1 MKITKQII
9 LFFAYYFMHFF
20 AQAISYA
27 LLITFL
33 TTLGYT
39 ATQRSLFF
47 VADALFDMIFQVI
60 LGYLC
65 DRHQKIKPYLYLLLL
80 IYVIGTYALY
90 RTTEM
95 NFLVHMFLVP
105 LVGSMLRLS
114 PSLSDSLT
122 IETSEETRDNYG
134 VIRLFGSIGWA
145 VGSPVAAW
153 IVAKWGYPM
162 LGPSF
167 IIFMA
172 LCVASILGIKDV
184 KKVSSSDPVT
194 MSDVQSLLRNPS
206 YMLTVIILFLLFV
219 VDMTQSY
226 SVIDKIWYLNGSEKD
241 VGNYWLMAAMLEL
254 PLFFYGGRV
263 MQKIGSFKTIIIAGF
278 FYGLRYVIYGLA
290 NSILF
295 MFVGGALQGVTYP
308 LLMVASKIMV
318 DEKTPENMRTS
329 GQQVANAVYNSGSAL
344 VSPILVGLMEDNIGI
359 NNSLFV
365 IAAMALITTVIT
377 VFINKKQS

>member
-1 MKITKQII
+1 
-9 LFFAYYFMHFF
+9 
-20 AQAISYA
+20 
-27 LLITFL
+27 
-33 TTLGYT
+33 
-39 ATQRSLFF
+39 
-47 VADALFDMIFQVI
+47 
-60 LGYLC
+60 
-65 DRHQKIKPYLYLLLL
+65 
-80 IYVIGTYALY
+80 
-90 RTTEM
+90 M

-114 PSLSDSLT
+114 ASLSDSLT

-241 VGNYWLMAAMLEL
+241 VVPE
-254 PLFFYGGRV
+254 RE
-263 MQKIGSFKTIIIAGF
+263 GSG
-278 FYGLRYVIYGLA
+278 
-290 NSILF
+290 
-295 MFVGGALQGVTYP
+295 
-308 LLMVASKIMV
+308 
-318 DEKTPENMRTS
+318 
-329 GQQVANAVYNSGSAL
+329 
-344 VSPILVGLMEDNIGI
+344 
-359 NNSLFV
+359 
-365 IAAMALITTVIT
+365 
-377 VFINKKQS
+377 

>member
-47 VADALFDMIFQVI
+47 VADARFGMIFQVI

-114 PSLSDSLT
+114 ASLSDSLT

>member
-1 MKITKQII
+1 M
-9 LFFAYYFMHFF
+9 FFAYYFMHFF

-47 VADALFDMIFQVI
+47 VADALFGMVFQVI

-65 DRHQKIKPYLYLLLL
+65 DRHQKIKPYLYMLLLV
-80 IYVIGTYALY
+80 YVIGTYALY

-114 PSLSDSLT
+114 ASLSDSLT

-167 IIFMA
+167 IVFMA

-206 YMLTVIILFLLFV
+206 YMLTVVILFLLFV

-254 PLFFYGGRV
+254 PLFFYGGRL
-263 MQKIGSFKTIIIAGF
+263 MQKLGSFKTIIIAGF
-278 FYGLRYVIYGLA
+278 FYGIRYVVYGCA
-290 NSILF
+290 TSIF
-295 MFVGGALQGVTYP
+295 HMFVGGALQGVTYP

-344 VSPILVGLMEDNIGI
+344 ISPILVGLMEDNIGI

-365 IAAMALITTVIT
+365 IAALAAVTTVMT
-377 VFINKKQS
+377 VMISRKK

>member
-39 ATQRSLFF
+39 ATQRSFFF
-47 VADALFDMIFQVI
+47 VADALFGMIFQVI

-65 DRHQKIKPYLYLLLL
+65 DRHQKIKPYLYMLLL

-114 PSLSDSLT
+114 ASLSDSLT

-167 IIFMA
+167 IVFMA

-194 MSDVQSLLRNPS
+194 MADVQSLLRNPS

-254 PLFFYGGRV
+254 PLFFYGGKV

-344 VSPILVGLMEDNIGI
+344 ISPILVGLMEDNIGI

-365 IAAMALITTVIT
+365 IATMAFITTAIT
-377 VFINKKQS
+377 MFINKKQS

>member
-1 MKITKQII
+1 MKITKQIV

-47 VADALFDMIFQVI
+47 VADALFGMVFQVI

-65 DRHQKIKPYLYLLLL
+65 DRHQKIKPYLYMLLLV
-80 IYVIGTYALY
+80 YVIGTYALY

-114 PSLSDSLT
+114 ASLSDSLT

-167 IIFMA
+167 IVFMA

-206 YMLTVIILFLLFV
+206 YMLTVVILFLLFV

-254 PLFFYGGRV
+254 PLFFYGGRL
-263 MQKIGSFKTIIIAGF
+263 MQKLGSFKTIIIAGF
-278 FYGLRYVIYGLA
+278 FYGIRYVVYGCA
-290 NSILF
+290 TSIF
-295 MFVGGALQGVTYP
+295 HMFVGGALQGVTYP

-344 VSPILVGLMEDNIGI
+344 ISPILVGLMEDNIGI

-365 IAAMALITTVIT
+365 IAALAAVTTVMT
-377 VFINKKQS
+377 VMISRKK

>member
-1 MKITKQII
+1 MKITKQIV

-47 VADALFDMIFQVI
+47 VADALFGMVFQVI

-65 DRHQKIKPYLYLLLL
+65 DRHQKIKPYLYMLLLV
-80 IYVIGTYALY
+80 YVIGTYALY

-114 PSLSDSLT
+114 ASLSDSLT

>member
-47 VADALFDMIFQVI
+47 VADALFGMIFQVI

-114 PSLSDSLT
+114 ASLSDSLT

-153 IVAKWGYPM
+153 IVAKWGYQM

>member
-1 MKITKQII
+1 

-47 VADALFDMIFQVI
+47 VADALFGMVFQVI

-65 DRHQKIKPYLYLLLL
+65 DRHQKIKPYLYMLLLV
-80 IYVIGTYALY
+80 YVIGTYALY

-114 PSLSDSLT
+114 ASLSDSLT

-167 IIFMA
+167 IVFMA

-206 YMLTVIILFLLFV
+206 YMLTVVILFLLFV

-254 PLFFYGGRV
+254 PLFFYGGRL
-263 MQKIGSFKTIIIAGF
+263 MQKLGSFKTIIIAGF
-278 FYGLRYVIYGLA
+278 FYGIRYVVYGCA
-290 NSILF
+290 TSIF
-295 MFVGGALQGVTYP
+295 HMFVGGALQGVTYP

-344 VSPILVGLMEDNIGI
+344 ISPILVGLMEDNIGI

-365 IAAMALITTVIT
+365 IAALAAVTTVMT
-377 VFINKKQS
+377 VMISRKK

>member
-1 MKITKQII
+1 
-9 LFFAYYFMHFF
+9 MHFF

-39 ATQRSLFF
+39 ATQRSFFF
-47 VADALFDMIFQVI
+47 VADALFGMIFQVI

-65 DRHQKIKPYLYLLLL
+65 DRHQKIKPYLYMLLL

-114 PSLSDSLT
+114 ASLSDSLT

-167 IIFMA
+167 IVFMA

-194 MSDVQSLLRNPS
+194 MADVQSLLRNPS

-254 PLFFYGGRV
+254 PLFFYGGKV

-344 VSPILVGLMEDNIGI
+344 ISPILVGLMEDNIGI

-365 IAAMALITTVIT
+365 IATMAFITTAIT
-377 VFINKKQS
+377 MFINKKQS

>member
-1 MKITKQII
+1 MKITKQIV

-47 VADALFDMIFQVI
+47 VADALFGMVFQVI

-65 DRHQKIKPYLYLLLL
+65 DRHQKIKPYLYMLLLV
-80 IYVIGTYALY
+80 YVIGTYALY

-114 PSLSDSLT
+114 ASLSDSLT

-167 IIFMA
+167 IVFMA

-206 YMLTVIILFLLFV
+206 YMLTVVILFLLFV

-254 PLFFYGGRV
+254 PLFFYGGRL
-263 MQKIGSFKTIIIAGF
+263 MQKLGSFKTIIIAGF
-278 FYGLRYVIYGLA
+278 FYGIRYVVYGCA
-290 NSILF
+290 TSIF
-295 MFVGGALQGVTYP
+295 HMFVGGALQGVTYP

-365 IAAMALITTVIT
+365 IAAMALITTGIT
-377 VFINKKQS
+377 IFINKKQA

>member
-47 VADALFDMIFQVI
+47 VADALFGMIFQVI

-114 PSLSDSLT
+114 ASLSDSLT

>member
-1 MKITKQII
+1 M
-9 LFFAYYFMHFF
+9 FFAYYFMHFF

-47 VADALFDMIFQVI
+47 VADALFGMVFQVI

-65 DRHQKIKPYLYLLLL
+65 DRHQKIKPYLYMLLLV
-80 IYVIGTYALY
+80 YVIGTYALY

-95 NFLVHMFLVP
+95 NFLVHIFLVP

-114 PSLSDSLT
+114 ASLSDSLT
-122 IETSEETRDNYG
+122 IETSEETRNNYG

-167 IIFMA
+167 IVFMA

-206 YMLTVIILFLLFV
+206 YMLTVVILFLLFV

-254 PLFFYGGRV
+254 PLFFYGGRL
-263 MQKIGSFKTIIIAGF
+263 MQKLGSFKTIIIAGF
-278 FYGLRYVIYGLA
+278 FYGIRYVVYGCA
-290 NSILF
+290 TSIF
-295 MFVGGALQGVTYP
+295 HMFVGGALQGVTYP

-365 IAAMALITTVIT
+365 IAAMALITTGIT
-377 VFINKKQS
+377 IFINKKQA

>member
-1 MKITKQII
+1 M
-9 LFFAYYFMHFF
+9 FFAYYFMHFF

-47 VADALFDMIFQVI
+47 VADALFGMVFQVI

-65 DRHQKIKPYLYLLLL
+65 DRHQKIKPYLYMLLLV
-80 IYVIGTYALY
+80 YVIGTYALY

-114 PSLSDSLT
+114 ASLSDSLT

-167 IIFMA
+167 IVFMA

-206 YMLTVIILFLLFV
+206 YMLTVVILFLLFV

-254 PLFFYGGRV
+254 PLFFYGGRL
-263 MQKIGSFKTIIIAGF
+263 MQKLGSFKTIIIAGF
-278 FYGLRYVIYGLA
+278 FYGIRYVVYGCA
-290 NSILF
+290 TSIF
-295 MFVGGALQGVTYP
+295 HMFVGGALQGVTYP
-308 LLMVASKIMV
+308 LLMVASKIMI

-365 IAAMALITTVIT
+365 IAAMALITTGIT
-377 VFINKKQS
+377 IFINKKQA

>member
-1 MKITKQII
+1 MKITKQIV

-47 VADALFDMIFQVI
+47 VADALFGMVFQVI

-65 DRHQKIKPYLYLLLL
+65 DRHQKIKPYLYMLLLV
-80 IYVIGTYALY
+80 YVIGTYALY

-95 NFLVHMFLVP
+95 NFLVHIFLVP

-114 PSLSDSLT
+114 ASLSDSLT
-122 IETSEETRDNYG
+122 IETSEETRNNYG

-167 IIFMA
+167 IVFMA

-206 YMLTVIILFLLFV
+206 YMLTVVILFLLFV

-254 PLFFYGGRV
+254 PLFFYGGRL
-263 MQKIGSFKTIIIAGF
+263 MQKLGSFKTIIIAGF
-278 FYGLRYVIYGLA
+278 FYGIRYVVYGCA
-290 NSILF
+290 TSIF
-295 MFVGGALQGVTYP
+295 HMFVGGALQGVTYP

-365 IAAMALITTVIT
+365 IAAMALITTGIT
-377 VFINKKQS
+377 IFINKKQA

>member
-1 MKITKQII
+1 M
-9 LFFAYYFMHFF
+9 FFAYYFMHFF

-47 VADALFDMIFQVI
+47 VADALFGMVFQVI

-65 DRHQKIKPYLYLLLL
+65 DRHQKIKPYLYMLLLV
-80 IYVIGTYALY
+80 YVIGTYALY

-114 PSLSDSLT
+114 ASLSDSLT

>member
-39 ATQRSLFF
+39 ATQRSFFF
-47 VADALFDMIFQVI
+47 VADALFGMIFQVI

-65 DRHQKIKPYLYLLLL
+65 DRHQKIKPYLYMLLL

-114 PSLSDSLT
+114 ASLSDSLT

-134 VIRLFGSIGWA
+134 VIRLFCSIGWA

-167 IIFMA
+167 IVFMA

-194 MSDVQSLLRNPS
+194 MADVQSLLRNPS

-254 PLFFYGGRV
+254 PLFFYGGKV

-344 VSPILVGLMEDNIGI
+344 ISPILVGLMEDNIGI

-365 IAAMALITTVIT
+365 IATMAFITTAIT
-377 VFINKKQS
+377 MFINKKQS

>member
-1 MKITKQII
+1 MKITKQIV

-47 VADALFDMIFQVI
+47 VADALFGMVFQVI

-65 DRHQKIKPYLYLLLL
+65 DRHQKIKPYLYMLLLV
-80 IYVIGTYALY
+80 YVIGTYALY

-114 PSLSDSLT
+114 ASLSDSLT

-167 IIFMA
+167 IVFMA

-206 YMLTVIILFLLFV
+206 YMLTVVILFLLFV

-254 PLFFYGGRV
+254 PLFFYGGRL
-263 MQKIGSFKTIIIAGF
+263 MQKLGSFKTIIIAGF
-278 FYGLRYVIYGLA
+278 FYGIRYVVYGCA
-290 NSILF
+290 TSIF
-295 MFVGGALQGVTYP
+295 HMFVGGALQGVTYP
-308 LLMVASKIMV
+308 LLMVASKIMI

-365 IAAMALITTVIT
+365 IAAMALITTGIT
-377 VFINKKQS
+377 IFINKKQA

>member
-1 MKITKQII
+1 M
-9 LFFAYYFMHFF
+9 FFAYYFMHFF

-47 VADALFDMIFQVI
+47 VADALFGMVFQVI

-65 DRHQKIKPYLYLLLL
+65 DRHQKIKPYLYMLLLV
-80 IYVIGTYALY
+80 YVIGTYALY

-114 PSLSDSLT
+114 ASLSDSLT

-167 IIFMA
+167 IVFMA

-206 YMLTVIILFLLFV
+206 YMLTVVILFLLFV

-254 PLFFYGGRV
+254 PLFFYGGRL
-263 MQKIGSFKTIIIAGF
+263 MQKLGSFKTIIIAGF
-278 FYGLRYVIYGLA
+278 FYGIRYVVYGCA
-290 NSILF
+290 TSIF
-295 MFVGGALQGVTYP
+295 HMFVGGALQGVTYP

-365 IAAMALITTVIT
+365 IAAMALITTGIT
-377 VFINKKQS
+377 IFINKKQA

>member
-47 VADALFDMIFQVI
+47 VADALFGMIFQVI

-114 PSLSDSLT
+114 ASLSDSLT

-290 NSILF
+290 NTILF

-359 NNSLFV
+359 NNSLFI